1 MRDMAT
7 TEQLQTEIDKFRKEI
22 RSESYPMSIGEIMS
36 LYEDRELDLH
46 PEFQRFFRWTDL
58 QKTRLI
64 ESILLGIPLPA
75 IFLVQRD
82 DGVLDVVDGL
92 QRLSTI
98 FRFLGVLRDEEDKV
112 IEPPLRLQSTK
123 YLPSLE
129 NVVWE
134 LPEPDEEIGRSGPQ
148 DASERIDDDETVALS
163 TAQRLVFKRAKLN
176 LIILERL
183 SDPDAKYELFQRLN
197 TGGSELSDQEVRNCV
212 LLMINRPFFLWMQ
225 GLADLPDFANSLTL
239 TDRKQ
244 QERYDLELVVRFL
257 VMATLKPGL
266 SGPRDLG
273 EFLTDEIVELAKA
286 PTYDQSAVGSRFAGV
301 MNVLNES
308 LGSDAFL
315 PYRPDRDAF
324 SGGFSV
330 AAFEA
335 ITYGVGENLSEW
347 QQLSREESKT
357 RLRERVKAMWQ
368 DNEQWRVQTGTGIR
382 AENRLPFVVK
392 YAPDH
397 YRP

>member
-1 MRDMAT
+1 MAT
-7 TEQLQTEIDKFRKEI
+7 TEQLQAEIDEFRKEI

-36 LYEDRELDLH
+36 LYEDREVDLH

-98 FRFLGVLRDEEDKV
+98 FRFVGVLRDESDAV
-112 IEPPLRLQSTK
+112 ITPPLKLQSTR

-129 NVVWE
+129 NVVWGT
-134 LPEPDEEIGRSGPQ
+134 PDGGEHDEILANGSAAPSAGDP
-148 DASERIDDDETVALS
+148 SLVLS

-212 LLMINRPFFLWMQ
+212 LLMINRGFFLWMQ
-225 GLADLPDFANSLTL
+225 ELANSVDFASCLTL

-257 VMATLKPGL
+257 VMDNLAAGM

-273 EFLTDEIVELAKA
+273 EFLTDEVVELAKD
-286 PTYDQSAVGSRFAGV
+286 PTYDQAAVGARFSGV
-301 MNVLNES
+301 MKVLNDS
-308 LGSDAFL
+308 MGSDVFL
-315 PYRPDRDAF
+315 PYRPERDSF

-335 ITYGVGENLSEW
+335 VTYGVGQNLAAW
-347 QQLSREESKT
+347 QALSAEDAKA
-357 RLRERVKAMWQ
+357 LLLQRVKAMWQ
-368 DNEQWRVQTGTGIR
+368 DDAQWRTQTGTGIR
-382 AENRLPFVVK
+382 AENRLPFVIG

>member
-1 MRDMAT
+1 MAGT
-7 TEQLQTEIDKFRKEI
+7 DQLQVEIDQFRKEI

-36 LYEDRELDLH
+36 LYDDRELDLH

-98 FRFLGVLRDEEDKV
+98 FRFVGVLRDENDSV
-112 IEPPLRLQSTK
+112 IEPPLKLQSTK

-134 LPEPDEEIGRSGPQ
+134 LPPPDE
-148 DASERIDDDETVALS
+148 DADAREAAKPVKSLEDGIVLA

-212 LLMINRPFFLWMQ
+212 LLMINRGFFLWMQ
-225 GLADLPDFANSLTL
+225 ELADSRDFSNCLTL
-239 TDRKQ
+239 TERKQ

-257 VMATLKPGL
+257 VMANLESGMA
-266 SGPRDLG
+266 GPRDLG
-273 EFLTDEIVELAKA
+273 EFLTDQVVDLAKDSE
-286 PTYDQSAVGSRFAGV
+286 YDQLSIGNRFVGV
-301 MNVLNES
+301 MKVLNEA
-308 LGSDAFL
+308 LGSDVFL
-315 PYRPDRDAF
+315 PYRPDRDTF

-335 ITYGVGENLSEW
+335 ITYGVGENLAAW
-347 QQLSREESKT
+347 QSLPPEGSRT
-357 RLRERVKAMWQ
+357 LLGERVKAMWQ
-368 DNEQWRVQTGTGIR
+368 DNVQWRVQTGTGIR
-382 AENRLPFVVK
+382 AENRLPFVVG

>member
-1 MRDMAT
+1 MAS
-7 TEQLQTEIDKFRKEI
+7 TEHLQAEIDTFRREI

-36 LYEDRELDLH
+36 LYEDHELDLH

-98 FRFLGVLRDEEDKV
+98 FRFVGVLRDEADEV
-112 IEPPLRLQSTK
+112 IKPALRLQSTK

-129 NVVWE
+129 NVVWG
-134 LPEPDEEIGRSGPQ
+134 LPDVSADDVDQAEPAGDGALPLEDES
-148 DASERIDDDETVALS
+148 VVLS

-212 LLMINRPFFLWMQ
+212 LLMINREFFLWMQ
-225 GLADLPDFANSLTL
+225 QLADSPDFANCLTL
-239 TDRKQ
+239 TGRKQ

-257 VMATLKPGL
+257 VMANLKPGMA
-266 SGPRDLG
+266 GPRDLG
-273 EFLTDEIVELAKA
+273 EFLTDEVVELAKDSE
-286 PTYDQSAVGSRFAGV
+286 YDQTTVGARFFGV
-301 MNVLNES
+301 MRLLS
-308 LGSDAFL
+308 DWMGSDVFL

-335 ITYGVGENLSEW
+335 VTYGVGENLAAWEA
-347 QQLSREESKT
+347 LSPEDGKA
-357 RLRERVKAMWQ
+357 LLLDRVKAMWQ
-368 DNEQWRVQTGTGIR
+368 DDEHWRAQTGTGIR
-382 AENRLPFVVK
+382 AENRLPFVIGF
-392 YAPDH
+392 APDH

>member
-1 MRDMAT
+1 MT
-7 TEQLQTEIDKFRKEI
+7 TTDALQSEIDIFRKEI

-36 LYEDRELDLH
+36 LYEAKELDLH

-75 IFLVQRD
+75 IFLVQRE
-82 DGVLDVVDGL
+82 DGVLDVIDGL

-98 FRFLGVLRDEEDKV
+98 FRFLGILRDEEGEV
-112 IEPPLRLQSTK
+112 IAPPLRLQPTK
-123 YLPSLE
+123 YLPSLG
-129 NVVWE
+129 NIVWDRAPEGE
-134 LPEPDEEIGRSGPQ
+134 LQDSATSRSPA
-148 DASERIDDDETVALS
+148 DHDMVELAPS
-163 TAQRLVFKRAKLN
+163 QRLVFKRAKLN

-212 LLMINRPFFLWMQ
+212 LLMINREFFLWMQ
-225 GLADLPDFANSLTL
+225 SLANSSDFATCLTL

-257 VMATLKPGL
+257 VMAGL
-266 SGPRDLG
+266 SPSMSGPRDLG
-273 EFLTDEIVELAKA
+273 EFLTDEVVNLAKA
-286 PTYDQSAVGSRFAGV
+286 PGFDRIALGARFAGV
-301 MNVLNES
+301 MQILNAS

-315 PYRPDRDAF
+315 PYRPNRDVF

-335 ITYGVGENLSEW
+335 ITYGVGENLAAW
-347 QQLSREESKT
+347 QALEPEESAHLLRT
-357 RLRERVKAMWQ
+357 RVQAMWQ
-368 DNEQWRVQTGTGIR
+368 DEEQWRTQTGTGIR
-382 AENRLPFVVK
+382 AENRMPFVIG
-392 YAPDH
+392 YAPDR